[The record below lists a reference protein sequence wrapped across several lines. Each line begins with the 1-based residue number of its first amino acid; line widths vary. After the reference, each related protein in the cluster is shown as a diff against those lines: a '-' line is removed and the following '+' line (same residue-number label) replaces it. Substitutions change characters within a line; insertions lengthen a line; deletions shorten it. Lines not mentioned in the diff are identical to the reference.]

1 VAGAA
6 ESDVGELTVKVA
18 VTTGLART
26 FGALKVME
34 QLWEP
39 GLVRVAVLTEAVMLA
54 GVTLAPCRASHA
66 QSAPSAVVK
75 LTPLAGFAL
84 LTAIGCEDGGLPPI
98 T

>member
-1 VAGAA
+1 VVGAA

-18 VTTGLART
+18 VTTGLAVT

-39 GLVRVAVLTEAVMLA
+39 GLVRAAVLTEVVMLA
-54 GVTLAPCRASHA
+54 GVTLGPFSVSQA
-66 QSAPSAVVK
+66 QSAPSDVVK
-75 LTPLAGFAL
+75 PTPLAGFAL
-84 LTAIGCEDGGLPPI
+84 LTAIVCEEGGLPPI